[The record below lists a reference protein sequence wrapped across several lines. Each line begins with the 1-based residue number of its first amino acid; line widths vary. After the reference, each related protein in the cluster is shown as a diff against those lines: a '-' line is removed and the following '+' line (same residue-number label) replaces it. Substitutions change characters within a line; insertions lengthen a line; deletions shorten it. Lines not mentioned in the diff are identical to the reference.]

1 MKVTSYG
8 FGKIGIG
15 EKVYTSDVIITRENV
30 DDSWWRKEGHRL
42 QIADLD
48 KVVDARPDVLV
59 VGTGYFGRMVVPDE
73 TRRFL
78 QSKGIELLDAPT
90 GEAVK
95 ELNKILE
102 ENANVVAALHLTC

>member
-1 MKVTSYG
+1 MKVTSYS
-8 FGKIGIG
+8 FGKISIDGM
-15 EKVYTSDVIITRENV
+15 VYTSDVIITRDNV

-42 QIADLD
+42 QIPDLD
-48 KVVDARPDVLV
+48 KVVDARPDIVI

-78 QSKGIELLDAPT
+78 RSKGIEMLDAPT

-95 ELNKILE
+95 ELNKLLE
-102 ENANVVAALHLTC
+102 ENANAVAALHLTC

>member
-1 MKVTSYG
+1 MKVTSYS
-8 FGKIGIG
+8 FGKIGIDD
-15 EKVYTSDVIITRENV
+15 KVYTSDVIITREKV

-42 QIADLD
+42 QITDLD
-48 KVVDARPDVLV
+48 SVVDAQPDVLV

-78 QSKGIELLDAPT
+78 QSKGVQLLNAPT

-95 ELNKILE
+95 KLNKLLE
-102 ENANVVAALHLTC
+102 ENANAVAALHLTC